1 MIILERL
8 SKSFNG
14 IKVLNDLD
22 IKFDDQKIT
31 VVIGRSGGG
40 KSVMLKH
47 IIGLIKPDSG
57 RVLVNGID
65 INILKRKE
73 LNEIRK
79 KFGMVF
85 QDGALFDSINIF
97 ENIAFPIRQHT
108 KFKESE
114 IKDRVHSML
123 GDVGLSGQEL
133 KMPSEISGGM
143 RKRVAVARALI
154 LNPEIV
160 LFDEPTTG
168 LDPIM
173 SDAINN
179 LIISIY
185 NKFKFTGIII
195 SHDIEGAYK
204 TGDVIAMLYDGS
216 IIEIGSPAEIKSSKN
231 PVVSQFVAGSM
242 IGPINFN
249 TI

>member
-57 RVLVNGID
+57 RVLVDGID

-114 IKDRVHSML
+114 IKDMVYSML

>member
-1 MIILERL
+1 MIILKQL
-8 SKSFNG
+8 TKTFNG
-14 IKVLNDLD
+14 IKVLDNLN

-47 IIGLIKPDSG
+47 IIGLLSPDSG
-57 RVLVNGID
+57 EVLVNGID
-65 INILKRKE
+65 INALKRKE

-79 KFGMVF
+79 RFGMVF
-85 QDGALFDSINIF
+85 QDGALFDSINVF
-97 ENIAFPIRQHT
+97 ENIAFPVRQHT
-108 KFKESE
+108 EFNENKIRDMVFA
-114 IKDRVHSML
+114 ML

-143 RKRVAVARALI
+143 RKRVGVARALI

-173 SDAINN
+173 SDVINN
-179 LIISIY
+179 LILSMRD
-185 NKFKFTGIII
+185 KFKFTGIVI
-195 SHDIEGAYK
+195 SHNMEGAYK
-204 TGDVIAMLYDGS
+204 TGDVIAMLHDGH
-216 IIEIGSPAEIKSSKN
+216 IIQRGTVAEIKNSNN
-231 PVVSQFVAGSM
+231 PIVNQFVTGSM
-242 IGPINFN
+242 NGPINLN
-249 TI
+249 IT

>member
-8 SKSFNG
+8 TKSFNG
-14 IKVLNDLD
+14 VKVLNELD
-22 IKFDDQKIT
+22 IKFDDQRIT

-47 IIGLIKPDSG
+47 IIGLMKPDSG
-57 RVLVNGID
+57 KVLINGID
-65 INILKRKE
+65 INTLKKKE

-85 QDGALFDSINIF
+85 QDGALFDSINVF
-97 ENIAFPIRQHT
+97 ENIAFPVRQHT

-114 IKDRVHSML
+114 IKDRVYSML
-123 GDVGLSGQEL
+123 SDVGLNGQES

-143 RKRVAVARALI
+143 RKRVGVARALI

-173 SDAINN
+173 SDVINN
-179 LIISIY
+179 LIISMH

-195 SHDIEGAYK
+195 SHNIEGAYK
-204 TGDVIAMLYDGS
+204 TGDVVAMLYDGR
-216 IIEIGSPAEIKSSKN
+216 IIEMGTPAEIKSSKN
-231 PVVSQFVAGSM
+231 PVVNQFVAGSM
-242 IGPINFN
+242 NGPINFN
-249 TI
+249 MI

>member
-47 IIGLIKPDSG
+47 IIGLIKPYSG
-57 RVLVNGID
+57 RVLVDGID

>member
-1 MIILERL
+1 MIILEGL

-14 IKVLNDLD
+14 VKVLDNLS
-22 IKFDDQKIT
+22 IEFGEKQIT

-57 RVLVNGID
+57 EVLIGG
-65 INILKRKE
+65 ININTLKKKE

-85 QDGALFDSINIF
+85 QDGALLDSLNVF
-97 ENIAFPIRQHT
+97 ENVAFPLRQHL
-108 KFKESE
+108 KLSE
-114 IKDRVHSML
+114 KDIKDRVFSVL
-123 GDVGLSGQEL
+123 EDVGLKGQEN

-143 RKRVAVARALI
+143 RKRVGVARALI
-154 LNPEIV
+154 LNPEIM

-168 LDPIM
+168 LDPVM
-173 SDAINN
+173 SDVINN
-179 LIISIY
+179 LIISMH

-195 SHDIEGAYK
+195 SHDISGAFK
-204 TGDVIAMLYDGS
+204 TGNIIAMLYDGR
-216 IIEIGSPAEIKSSKN
+216 IIESGSPEEFRKSIN
-231 PVVSQFVAGSM
+231 PVVKQFIKGSM
-242 IGPINFN
+242 EGPIV
-249 TI
+249 I

>member
-8 SKSFNG
+8 TKSFNG

-57 RVLVNGID
+57 RVLVDGID

>member
-8 SKSFNG
+8 TKSFNG

>member
-1 MIILERL
+1 MIVLERL
-8 SKSFNG
+8 TKSFNG
-14 IKVLNDLD
+14 IKVLNNLN
-22 IKFDDQKIT
+22 IRFDDQKIT

-47 IIGLIKPDSG
+47 IIGLIRPDSG
-57 RVLVNGID
+57 RVLINGIN
-65 INILKRKE
+65 INTLKKKE

-97 ENIAFPIRQHT
+97 ENIAFPVRQHT
-108 KFKESE
+108 KLKESE
-114 IKDRVHSML
+114 IKDRVYSIL
-123 GDVGLSGQEL
+123 SDVGLSGQEL
-133 KMPSEISGGM
+133 KMPAEISGGM
-143 RKRVAVARALI
+143 RKRVGVARALI

-179 LIISIY
+179 LIISMH

-195 SHDIEGAYK
+195 SHNIEGAYK
-204 TGDVIAMLYDGS
+204 TGDIIAMLYNGS
-216 IIEIGSPAEIKSSKN
+216 IIETGSPAEIKSSKN
-231 PVVSQFVAGSM
+231 PVVNQFVTGSM
-242 IGPINFN
+242 NGPINFN
-249 TI
+249 MI

>member
-57 RVLVNGID
+57 RVLVDGID

>member
-1 MIILERL
+1 
-8 SKSFNG
+8 
-14 IKVLNDLD
+14 
-22 IKFDDQKIT
+22 
-31 VVIGRSGGG
+31 
-40 KSVMLKH
+40 
-47 IIGLIKPDSG
+47 
-57 RVLVNGID
+57 
-65 INILKRKE
+65 
-73 LNEIRK
+73 
-79 KFGMVF
+79 
-85 QDGALFDSINIF
+85 
-97 ENIAFPIRQHT
+97 
-108 KFKESE
+108 
-114 IKDRVHSML
+114 
-123 GDVGLSGQEL
+123 
-133 KMPSEISGGM
+133 MPSEISGGM